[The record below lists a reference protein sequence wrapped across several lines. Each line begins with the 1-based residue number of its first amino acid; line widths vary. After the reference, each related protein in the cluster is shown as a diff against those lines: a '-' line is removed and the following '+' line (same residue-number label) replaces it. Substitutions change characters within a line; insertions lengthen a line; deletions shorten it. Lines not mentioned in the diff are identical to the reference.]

1 MRTSI
6 SLAPREQC
14 NAHLAQKSVKIKGR
28 EESSSETSDIYS
40 DAKERRDDTSRLVSI
55 GFIRPSSVRAESV
68 HERAHVPRI
77 EQSDATKRCL
87 SINFCRLIYLS
98 NPQSRAE

>member
-1 MRTSI
+1 M
-6 SLAPREQC
+6 
-14 NAHLAQKSVKIKGR
+14 KIK

-40 DAKERRDDTSRLVSI
+40 DAKERRDDTRFSLVDQFYPFFL
-55 GFIRPSSVRAESV
+55 GYAESV
-68 HERAHVPRI
+68 HVPRI

-98 NPQSRAE
+98 NPQSRTE